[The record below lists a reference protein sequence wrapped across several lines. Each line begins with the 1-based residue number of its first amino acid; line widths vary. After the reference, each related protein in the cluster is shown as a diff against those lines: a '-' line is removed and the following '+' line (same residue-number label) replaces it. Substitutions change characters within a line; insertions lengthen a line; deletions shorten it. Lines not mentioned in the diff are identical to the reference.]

1 MEIKIY
7 FCERCDLTKFAYGI
21 KVVKCRHCAKNNL
34 DEYVKLV
41 VFNLDEE
48 ENKVRSK

>member
-1 MEIKIY
+1 MEIRVY

-21 KVVKCRHCAKNNL
+21 KVVKCRHCAKKNL

-41 VFNLDEE
+41 VFNIDELKE
-48 ENKVRSK
+48 GIKK